1 MLKGHHDP
9 ATTPGI
15 ISRAD
20 FSARRPTMTTASQP
34 PSIQELKRTLVAAG
48 LEIYRTRPDAVH
60 LAERP
65 RDNQILDA
73 GISVR
78 PALPDGSF
86 EVRVVM
92 RCQRSDFLR
101 EPAEELYEKVRELA
115 RANVATRGFHE
126 METREQR
133 MPDPGDKSK
142 TLDIWYEVVFGK
154 TFTTTQD
161 AIDDAKYAL
170 SLEKYVRGP
179 GQP

>member
-1 MLKGHHDP
+1 
-9 ATTPGI
+9 
-15 ISRAD
+15 
-20 FSARRPTMTTASQP
+20 MTTSSQP

-78 PALPDGSF
+78 PTLPEGSI

-92 RCQRSDFLR
+92 RCQRSDFQR

-115 RANVATRGFHE
+115 RPELGMRAFRE
-126 METREQR
+126 LETREQR

-142 TLDIWYEVVFGK
+142 TLDVWYEVVFGK
-154 TFTTTQD
+154 TFTGVQD
-161 AIDDAKYAL
+161 AIVDAKYAL

-179 GQP
+179 GHP